1 MDDCR
6 KRVKIRWTVPATRSL
21 SSIFRYICKDKP
33 GAARHVLKGVDL
45 RASLPLS
52 LYAIPGTYRV
62 GRRYR
67 EMIFHP
73 WPYIAVYRVLSDEVQ
88 IIRIR
93 HAAQE
98 WPLG

>member
-1 MDDCR
+1 
-6 KRVKIRWTVPATRSL
+6 VKIRWTVPATRDL
-21 SSIFRYICKDKP
+21 ASIFRYICKDKP
-33 GAARHVLKGVDL
+33 GAARHVKASISEQVSTLASMPFRGRIGSVD
-45 RASLPLS
+45 
-52 LYAIPGTYRV
+52 GT
-62 GRRYR
+62 R